1 VATLEPALSIELPEG
16 TPQQAIR
23 TITDDLK
30 ALDEV
35 EETSEPRSILG
46 AALLV
51 VKVAPTVL
59 KGAASADAL
68 IDKIAHVVRG
78 AGISGARIELPDGTK
93 LSVEN
98 ASAADIERL
107 LRAAVEA

>member
-1 VATLEPALSIELPEG
+1 MEPALSIEFPEG

-23 TITDDLK
+23 TVTEQLG

-35 EETSEPRSILG
+35 EETTEPRSVVG
-46 AALLV
+46 AALLL
-51 VKVAPTVL
+51 VKVAPAVL
-59 KGAASADAL
+59 KGAATAIPL
-68 IDKIAHVVRG
+68 VEKIVHLVRG
-78 AGISGARIELPDGTK
+78 AGVSGVKIELPDGTK
-93 LSVEN
+93 VSVDS